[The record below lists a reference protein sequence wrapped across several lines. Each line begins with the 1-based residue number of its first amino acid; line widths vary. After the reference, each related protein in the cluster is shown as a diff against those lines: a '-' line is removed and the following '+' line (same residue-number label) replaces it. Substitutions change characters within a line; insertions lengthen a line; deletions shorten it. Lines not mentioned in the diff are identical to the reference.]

1 MGGCLSIK
9 CQDDEDK
16 AGSPSP
22 KKKHISGCN
31 TFLSLF
37 FWNGEKITTN
47 TKRLLHYTYLIET
60 LIYYI
65 TRKLT
70 NIIII
75 NNKTICDT
83 CSPSSHCLLLLLFPD
98 AGNIRKEYV
107 EEGRAWS
114 RESGFLEAY
123 FYAYWMSK
131 RGQRRA
137 WIVLRPR
144 GLNSHPPTYLM
155 GRAGRFRFTPHGS
168 SEEARH
174 GGEQS
179 AVSLLNNATR
189 SHNRRQLCFL
199 LQEYKFYDN
208 SSRILFFIYKRI
220 DVLGIC

>member
-1 MGGCLSIK
+1 MVLAVYIIWYIFYIDLLFTLMGGCLSIK

-47 TKRLLHYTYLIET
+47 TKRLLHYNYLIET

-83 CSPSSHCLLLLLFPD
+83 CSPSSLPT
-98 AGNIRKEYV
+98 
-107 EEGRAWS
+107 
-114 RESGFLEAY
+114 
-123 FYAYWMSK
+123 
-131 RGQRRA
+131 
-137 WIVLRPR
+137 
-144 GLNSHPPTYLM
+144 PPTLSGCRKHPQRVCW
-155 GRAGRFRFTPHGS
+155 GRTGVVTRIGFPWGLFLR
-168 SEEARH
+168 
-174 GGEQS
+174 
-179 AVSLLNNATR
+179 LL
-189 SHNRRQLCFL
+189 
-199 LQEYKFYDN
+199 
-208 SSRILFFIYKRI
+208 
-220 DVLGIC
+220 DV